1 MLNQAFRK
9 ANEPIWWVF
18 YETPYELNNTV
29 QVNARTE
36 AEAKLKAYDKIWGSG
51 IEEFKITRTAV
62 I

>member
-1 MLNQAFRK
+1 MLNQAFKK
-9 ANEPIWWVF
+9 ASEPIWWVF

-36 AEAKLKAYDKIWGSG
+36 AEAKLKAYNEIWDSG
-51 IEEFKITRTAV
+51 EKEFRITRTAV